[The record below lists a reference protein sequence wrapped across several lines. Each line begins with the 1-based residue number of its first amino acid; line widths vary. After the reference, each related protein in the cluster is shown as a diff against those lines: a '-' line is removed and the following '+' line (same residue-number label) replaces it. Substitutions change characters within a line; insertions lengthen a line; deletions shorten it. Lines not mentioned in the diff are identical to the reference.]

1 MNRMWEI
8 REGYDSDRKYGMRS
22 AEDKAYECGFED
34 GYRKAMEEIEMY
46 TQTGKNPHDDS
57 VDSLVQLLQLIE
69 HSSSKVQIIN
79 SPF

>member
-34 GYRKAMEEIEMY
+34 GYRKAMEE
-46 TQTGKNPHDDS
+46 
-57 VDSLVQLLQLIE
+57 
-69 HSSSKVQIIN
+69 HSEYGSRMRRY
-79 SPF
+79 